1 MKKPLIALSTFG
13 MLSLASPAFAHHG
26 EETTLLAN
34 IAHWLTAP
42 LHAAISLTA
51 FVFCVAAVFTL
62 IRKNS
67 KA

>member
-1 MKKPLIALSTFG
+1 MKKPLIALSTLG
-13 MLSLASPAFAHHG
+13 VLSLASPAFAHHG

-51 FVFCVAAVFTL
+51 FVLCVAAVFTL
-62 IRKNS
+62 KRKNT